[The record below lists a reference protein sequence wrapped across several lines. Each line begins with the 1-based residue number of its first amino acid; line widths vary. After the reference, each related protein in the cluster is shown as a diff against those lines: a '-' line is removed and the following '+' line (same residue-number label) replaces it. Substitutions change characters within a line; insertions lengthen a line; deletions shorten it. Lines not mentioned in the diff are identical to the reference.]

1 MLFEDTYK
9 EIEHDSI
16 GLYKEKGSKFIGY
29 CYSVKNKNQVIE
41 KLNSLK
47 KKEKLANHYCYAY
60 ILKPDKSE
68 CKASD
73 DGEPSSTAGKPIL
86 NQIKSKNLTNILI
99 VVVRYF
105 GGVKLGIPGLIRSYK
120 SASINAIN
128 KTKIV
133 TKNIQEEYLLF
144 FPYSF
149 MNNVMRKIKE
159 WDLNIL
165 ESDYNLDC
173 TIKFSVSRKKSDLVF
188 NFFNKQ
194 EGTKIKYV
202 KSV

>member
-29 CYSVKNKNQVIE
+29 CYLVKNKNQVIE

-68 CKASD
+68 CKVSD

-86 NQIKSKNLTNILI
+86 NQIKSKNLTNILL
-99 VVVRYF
+99 F
-105 GGVKLGIPGLIRSYK
+105 KFTKP
-120 SASINAIN
+120 AI
-128 KTKIV
+128 KTEDKNP
-133 TKNIQEEYLLF
+133 TKYPPVGPI
-144 FPYSF
+144 
-149 MNNVMRKIKE
+149 I
-159 WDLNIL
+159 
-165 ESDYNLDC
+165 
-173 TIKFSVSRKKSDLVF
+173 
-188 NFFNKQ
+188 
-194 EGTKIKYV
+194 
-202 KSV
+202 

>member
-9 EIEHDSI
+9 EIKHDSI
-16 GLYKEKGSKFIGY
+16 GLYKERGSKFIAY
-29 CYSVKNKNQVIE
+29 CYLVKNKHQVLE
-41 KLNSLK
+41 KLNTLK
-47 KKEKLANHYCYAY
+47 KKEKSANHYCYAY

-68 CKASD
+68 FKISD

-86 NQIKSKNLTNILI
+86 NQIKAKNLTNILI
-99 VVVRYF
+99 IVVRYF

-128 KTKIV
+128 KTQIL

-144 FPYSF
+144 FSYSS
-149 MNNVMRKIKE
+149 MNNVMRSIKE

-165 ESDYNLDC
+165 ESEYNLDC
-173 TIKFSVSRKKSDLVF
+173 RIKFSVSRKKSDLVF
-188 NFFNKQ
+188 NFFNEQ
-194 EGTKIKYV
+194 RETKIKYV
-202 KSV
+202 KSL